1 MPKQTEKVLC
11 IRLKQLRQQA
21 CVSVKKISDKTGITP
36 EHIRA
41 LENCDYDALP
51 QGSARKTIVKQYA
64 HCIGANSE
72 ILEKHFDELKCEH
85 KQPPTKAKHLSR
97 GLPTTIRAL
106 AATCAVIALIGYL
119 GLEVHAMIG
128 PPDLVIENPTS
139 NLETH
144 ISQIDITGTT
154 APESHVTIN
163 GLKTNLDTTGH
174 FSETLHLKE
183 GLNEIIIISEAKRGG
198 IASTSRSVLYSPDT
212 SKAAAADTLEPQL

>member
-1 MPKQTEKVLC
+1 MQTKNQKVLC

-21 CVSVKKISDKTGITP
+21 CVSVSKISHKTGITT

-41 LENCDYDALP
+41 LENCNYDELP

-64 HCIGANSE
+64 QCIGINPKT
-72 ILEKHFDELKCEH
+72 LEKHFDELKCEH
-85 KQPPTKAKHLSR
+85 KQPPTKAKYMSR
-97 GLPTTIRAL
+97 GLPATIRAL
-106 AATCAVIALIGYL
+106 AATCAVIALVGYL

-128 PPDLVIENPTS
+128 PPDLTIENPVT

-144 ISQIDITGTT
+144 ISSIDITGTT

-198 IASTSRSVLYSPDT
+198 IASTSRTVLYSPDT
-212 SKAAAADTLEPQL
+212 TKAAITELDPQL